1 MGFTLLKLKSS
12 NGITK
17 DLLHGGKSGLGS
29 NTLKIILKMY
39 TNFCIKGVSLGT
51 ENIYKY

>member
-1 MGFTLLKLKSS
+1 MGFTLLKLKS

-17 DLLHGGKSGLGS
+17 DLLHGGKSGLVS

-39 TNFCIKGVSLGT
+39 TNIYIKGVSL
-51 ENIYKY
+51 NRL